1 MHKYK
6 AFLSYSHRDKVWA
19 DWLHKRLETYKF
31 PRNTSKTKAHALKP
45 IFRDQEELSASSN
58 LSSKIREAIIE
69 SECLIVVCS
78 EHSAKSEWVNK
89 EIILF
94 RSLKP
99 SAEIFPVIISGEP
112 HAEQQGL
119 SPDKECFPKALRL
132 SPNEASISHSELLEP
147 LAADLRKNKDGKQLG
162 LVKLIAGMVSISP
175 DDLIQR
181 DLQRARKRVVAVTS
195 GASAIVLTLSFLT
208 ISTLVARNAAERNA
222 LIAQEQRELAET
234 RRDEAEGL
242 IEFMLGDLRQELEPI
257 GRLALLTNVADR
269 ALEYYGHVN
278 EDLSNC
284 RSASGAARAKYLHT
298 RIAVSRKDYK
308 LARHFSNEALTL
320 LDETA
325 SECSALKQFVTNH
338 AHALQWSAD
347 LDVIEKA
354 SDNPSANTFDFT
366 IIEKYERARA
376 NLNKF
381 NAEDEDTLDIRIEQV
396 DSNILIGKY
405 YMSVQ
410 RVEDALNQFM
420 AAKAILQADYK
431 TINPDQTSPTSDAY
445 IIQDKYADVLSWVAG
460 AYENLS
466 KLDQATE
473 TLKDVGNIYSSLLS
487 RTENSGKNWK
497 ARFDVIGTDYA
508 LARVLYKQGKSRT
521 AIDILERRKDDIN
534 LLVNQD
540 PANQNWRELQ
550 DKITNSITAL
560 KKTPFQQKAD

>member
-1 MHKYK
+1 MCI
-6 AFLSYSHRDKVWA
+6 RDRST
-19 DWLHKRLETYKF
+19 LPSLR
-31 PRNTSKTKAHALKP
+31 P
-45 IFRDQEELSASSN
+45 IFRDREELPVSSN
-58 LSSKIREAIIE
+58 LSGVVQDALSQ
-69 SECLIVVCS
+69 SECLIVICS
-78 EHSAKSEWVNK
+78 ENAAQSEWVNK
-89 EIILF
+89 EILLF
-94 RSLKP
+94 RKLKP
-99 SAEIFPVIISGEP
+99 KAEIFPVIISGEP
-112 HAEQQGL
+112 FAEKLGLDQQQ
-119 SPDKECFPKALRL
+119 ECFPQALRYETDRDGHL
-132 SPNEASISHSELLEP
+132 TTTPMEP
-147 LAADLRKNKDGKQLG
+147 LAADMRKDKDGKHLG
-162 LVKLIAGMVSISP
+162 LMKLIAGIINISP
-175 DDLIQR
+175 DALIQR
-181 DLQRARKRVVAVTS
+181 NLQRARKRVVAVTS
-195 GASAIVLTLSFLT
+195 GASAIVLTLSLLT

-269 ALEYYGHVN
+269 ALEYYGHVD